1 LSAANKSL
9 KPALTF
15 VERMRNVM
23 TSQET
28 ATGALTGFGYL
39 IAMPRRATS
48 LALRRGPMTR
58 HVAVDCEGGRPPL

>member
-15 VERMRNVM
+15 VERMPNVR

-28 ATGALTGFGYL
+28 ATGALTGFGCL
-39 IAMPRRATS
+39 IAMPGGQHHWRFD
-48 LALRRGPMTR
+48 
-58 HVAVDCEGGRPPL
+58 VAS